1 MMHAD
6 LIIKKHFKAP
16 QGALKSLLWGW
27 DKYPLHLLQI
37 RVLDQGYKN
46 QHDTDP

>member
-16 QGALKSLLWGW
+16 QGALISLLWG
-27 DKYPLHLLQI
+27 YLLHI
-37 RVLDQGYKN
+37 RFLDQGYKN
-46 QHDTDP
+46 QHDTDPEG